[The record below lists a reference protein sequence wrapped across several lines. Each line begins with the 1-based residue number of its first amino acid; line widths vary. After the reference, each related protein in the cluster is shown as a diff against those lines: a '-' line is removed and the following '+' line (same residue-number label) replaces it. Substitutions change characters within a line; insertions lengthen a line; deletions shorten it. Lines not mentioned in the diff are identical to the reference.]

1 MKLAYIDASIWIAQ
15 VEGIPAYQQ
24 ITRNMLR
31 NLRKDKW
38 LPCISEVVVLETL
51 CKPYQENNQILIA
64 AYNTI
69 FDNITKLKVF
79 DEIFK
84 DALLFTQKENLKPMD
99 AVHLAF
105 AAKYGCARL
114 VTTDPHFK
122 NLKTIT
128 PHWLDLSQAVP
139 T

>member
-1 MKLAYIDASIWIAQ
+1 M
-15 VEGIPAYQQ
+15 
-24 ITRNMLR
+24 
-31 NLRKDKW
+31 
-38 LPCISEVVVLETL
+38 LETL

>member
-1 MKLAYIDASIWIAQ
+1 M
-15 VEGIPAYQQ
+15 
-24 ITRNMLR
+24 
-31 NLRKDKW
+31 
-38 LPCISEVVVLETL
+38 LETL

-99 AVHLAF
+99 AFHLSF
-105 AAKYGCARL
+105 PTKY
-114 VTTDPHFK
+114 
-122 NLKTIT
+122 
-128 PHWLDLSQAVP
+128 
-139 T
+139 